1 MGLLL
6 KTLVAFAIGCVALT
20 ASADG
25 GKLHIQDHWIRA
37 APPTVKVLA
46 AYFALTNK
54 DDTPRKIT
62 RVSSPAFERVEIH
75 RSVIMQGDMAHMAH
89 QKELTIPPNG
99 TVTLKPGGLH
109 LMLIGAIK
117 PLHKGDAIPIT
128 LSFQNG
134 EEVIINTPVRSG
146 RMDSM
151 EHSKH
156 MH

>member
-6 KTLVAFAIGCVALT
+6 NTLVAFAIGCFALT

-25 GKLHIQDHWIRA
+25 GELHFQDPWVRA

-46 AYFALTNK
+46 AYFVLTNK
-54 DDTPRKIT
+54 DATTRRIT

-75 RSVIMQGDMAHMAH
+75 RSVMQGDMAHMAH
-89 QKELTIPPNG
+89 QKELAIPPHG

-117 PLHKGDAIPIT
+117 PLHRGDSVPIT

-134 EEVIINTPVRSG
+134 EEVIINAPVRSG
-146 RMDSM
+146 RMDSL

>member
-6 KTLVAFAIGCVALT
+6 NTLAAFVIGCFALT

-25 GKLHIQDHWIRA
+25 GELHIQDPWVRA
-37 APPTVKVLA
+37 APPTVNVLA
-46 AYFALTNK
+46 AYFAVTNK
-54 DDTPRKIT
+54 DDNPRIIT

-75 RSVIMQGDMAHMAH
+75 RSVMQGDMAHMAQ
-89 QKELTIPPNG
+89 QKELEIPPHG
-99 TVTLKPGGLH
+99 TVALEPGGLH

-117 PLHKGDAIPIT
+117 PLHRDDSVPIT
-128 LSFQNG
+128 LRFQNG
-134 EEVIINTPVRSG
+134 EEIIINAPVRSG
-146 RMDSM
+146 RMGSM